1 MTTLAGLQRQMQAHV
16 LREDSSALDA
26 VVASAD
32 ADAGRRLGIYTH
44 AYRARLL
51 GVLRNDFPGLRVLAG
66 EDEFERLARA
76 YVEATPSTHANV
88 RWYGA
93 RLAAFARECAPW
105 STRAELAE
113 MAELEWKLGLAF
125 DAADQ
130 ASVEFAALAA
140 LAPADWPTLRL
151 TLHAS
156 LQRARLTR
164 NVDAIRRA
172 VDREEAVPALEPF
185 ASPQGWVTWRRDS
198 IVRHRR
204 LDDDEAAALDAVA
217 QGATFADLCTHLCR
231 WHAPEAVAARAATLL
246 RRWVEDGWIAG
257 YAPAGE

>member
-1 MTTLAGLQRQMQAHV
+1 MNALAELQRGMQAHV
-16 LREDSSALDA
+16 LREDATALDA
-26 VVASAD
+26 VAASAD
-32 ADAGRRLGIYTH
+32 AGAGRRLGVYAH

-51 GVLRNDFPGLRVLAG
+51 GVLRNDFPGLRALAG
-66 EDEFERLARA
+66 EDDFERLALA
-76 YVEATPSTHANV
+76 YVQATPSTHFNV

-93 RLAAFARECAPW
+93 RLPAFARERAPW

-140 LAPADWPTLRL
+140 LAPADWPALRL
-151 TLHAS
+151 GLDAS

-172 VDREEAVPALEPF
+172 VDREEAAPALETL
-185 ASPQGWVTWRRDS
+185 AAAQGWATWRREW

-204 LDDDEAAALDAVA
+204 LEDDEAAALDAVA
-217 QGATFADLCTHLCR
+217 QGATFADLCAQLCR
-231 WHAPEAVAARAATLL
+231 WHAAEDVAARAATLL

-257 YAPAGE
+257 YELAGG